1 MHDISKF
8 EAYYVK
14 CMQNLPAYLPEG
26 VLTVNLE
33 FLQKYD
39 LLNFSELGEGDGDD
53 DALTRYFHVIEST
66 EKITLMNERFVIWI
80 VPGGEESANTT
91 TTLVALR
98 LPDGP
103 KLEMAF
109 AVSGV
114 YNTSR
119 LVLRVLEKLLHEIQE
134 NEDELLKLKK
144 AN

>member
-8 EAYYVK
+8 EAYYIK
-14 CMQNLPAYLPEG
+14 CMQNLPAHLPEG
-26 VLTVNLE
+26 VLHVDLE
-33 FLQKYD
+33 FLQKYE
-39 LLNFSELGEGDGDD
+39 LLNFSELPEGQGD

-80 VPGGEESANTT
+80 VPSSQESANST
-91 TTLVALR
+91 TTLIALR
-98 LPDGP
+98 LPEGP

-109 AVSGV
+109 TVAGV

-134 NEDELLKLKK
+134 NEEELLRLKK
-144 AN
+144 AT